1 MRVCMSK
8 VARFAEHLVAIADL
22 GSFMKAART
31 LEMTQPTL
39 SRLVAD
45 LAEDLGFQLFVRHA
59 RGVRLTPEG
68 AAIIEPA
75 RRVVNAMQGMERVAR
90 ATNEVAGTLRLTT
103 SEYIGIEALIPALPR
118 LYSVHPKLKVE
129 FVLNN
134 VSSDLRRGD
143 ADLAVRLYRPVQE
156 DLVARHL
163 ADVPLGLY
171 ASSKYAETH
180 GLPKTV
186 DEALGH
192 TLIGFDSRGPASAGL
207 VALAPR
213 LTPEV
218 FRFCTD
224 SLPGQLAAL
233 QAAVGLAILQKPH
246 AAKYPDLVEV
256 ELDLKIPKM
265 PIWLA
270 VHEDMRD
277 AANIRAGMTWAAEA
291 IHEYMSG

>member
-1 MRVCMSK
+1 MSK

-22 GSFMKAART
+22 GSFMKAAQT
-31 LEMTQPTL
+31 LQMTQPTL

-45 LAEDLGFQLFVRHA
+45 LEEDLGFQLFVRHA
-59 RGVRLTPEG
+59 RGARPTPEG
-68 AAIIEPA
+68 AAIIESA

-103 SEYIGIEALIPALPR
+103 SEPIGIEALIPALPK
-118 LYSVHPKLKVE
+118 LYSLHPKLKVE

-156 DLVARHL
+156 DLVAKHL

-171 ASSKYAETH
+171 ASLKYAQTH

-186 DEALGH
+186 DEALSH
-192 TLIGFDSRGPASAGL
+192 TLIGFDSRGPAGAGL
-207 VALAPR
+207 MALDPR

-218 FRFCTD
+218 FRFCSD
-224 SLPGQLAAL
+224 SLPAQMAAV
-233 QAAVGLAILQKPH
+233 QAGVGLAILQKPH
-246 AAKYPDLVEV
+246 AVKHPDLVEI
-256 ELDLKIPKM
+256 ELDLKIPQM

-277 AANIRAGMTWAAEA
+277 AANIRAAMTWAAEA
-291 IHEYMSG
+291 IQQYVSG

>member
-1 MRVCMSK
+1 MSK

-192 TLIGFDSRGPASAGL
+192 TLIGFDSRGPATAGL
-207 VALAPR
+207 VALDPR